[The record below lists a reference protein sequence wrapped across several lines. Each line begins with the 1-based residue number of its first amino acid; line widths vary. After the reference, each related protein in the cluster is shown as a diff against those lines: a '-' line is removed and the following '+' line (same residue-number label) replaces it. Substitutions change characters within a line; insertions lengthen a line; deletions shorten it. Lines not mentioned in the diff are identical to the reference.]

1 MEGQKVEET
10 KPSTCYSF
18 GEGYRVCKNCS
29 EHIVVEPSEA
39 GNFAELA
46 KKDHEYNI
54 SDMKYVVA
62 PTCTKNGSA
71 KYYCKEHANGCTAT
85 IDVDPTKENG
95 LLAIGH
101 RYDNAKLNVDVP
113 ATCMEEG
120 KGHQYCTNK
129 NCDDQEGSKKVV
141 TLPIDNKNHVFDE
154 SKGSK
159 RGHQDGVCT
168 DPKSSYDYL
177 TCANEKCLGVTQ
189 KIEGTE
195 QAGEHKW
202 STILT
207 ITKKPTCHTEGEG
220 HYKCMRCSKT
230 KQAVVSE
237 TPELQKLGHKYVETV
252 DDKYQ
257 KSPATCESPAVYYK
271 SCSACGDKHETE
283 TFVYGDPL
291 AHKWE
296 FTKTVPPTIKN
307 ETEGTDGYDLY
318 TCSLCGETKQENI
331 VKWETLIPEP
341 EPPKFIVTIE
351 GGTADG
357 QTTVQ
362 VNANGTVTVKAEVPE
377 GKVFVGWSDGDKIIS
392 YKAKDTIQVTGDMTL
407 TTIYEDVVVDNNET
421 SSNNSTV
428 IGSAIGGTV
437 VGLILV
443 GIIIAIVVIAK
454 KRKA

>member
-1 MEGQKVEET
+1 
-10 KPSTCYSF
+10 
-18 GEGYRVCKNCS
+18 
-29 EHIVVEPSEA
+29 
-39 GNFAELA
+39 
-46 KKDHEYNI
+46 
-54 SDMKYVVA
+54 
-62 PTCTKNGSA
+62 
-71 KYYCKEHANGCTAT
+71 
-85 IDVDPTKENG
+85 
-95 LLAIGH
+95 
-101 RYDNAKLNVDVP
+101 
-113 ATCMEEG
+113 
-120 KGHQYCTNK
+120 
-129 NCDDQEGSKKVV
+129 
-141 TLPIDNKNHVFDE
+141 
-154 SKGSK
+154 
-159 RGHQDGVCT
+159 
-168 DPKSSYDYL
+168 
-177 TCANEKCLGVTQ
+177 
-189 KIEGTE
+189 
-195 QAGEHKW
+195 
-202 STILT
+202 
-207 ITKKPTCHTEGEG
+207 
-220 HYKCMRCSKT
+220 
-230 KQAVVSE
+230 
-237 TPELQKLGHKYVETV
+237 
-252 DDKYQ
+252 
-257 KSPATCESPAVYYK
+257 VYYK